1 MQDLPDRYSGMIKFD
16 YSIIRKALMG
26 VAQESLNALY
36 ALLPL
41 RLGDICHST
50 EKSAKMLLESINI
63 IPNDSNF
70 VEFTKAVK
78 NASDSLDEIID
89 IGKEMKQVLILLEE
103 NRRPN
108 LDIHRTNIKEA
119 MGAISELKTKV
130 DEANAKYDHRLSK
143 FKKDIE
149 TSISK
154 IKNNIKENSSKLE
167 QIESEQ
173 NENDIEQVLFKI
185 GGTLSPIEEIES
197 QATNIHNIE
206 VELGLQ

>member
-1 MQDLPDRYSGMIKFD
+1 MIKFD

-89 IGKEMKQVLILLEE
+89 IGAILFGQIV
-103 NRRPN
+103 R
-108 LDIHRTNIKEA
+108 HGNIDRLCGFSLHL
-119 MGAISELKTKV
+119 GAFEIF
-130 DEANAKYDHRLSK
+130 AN
-143 FKKDIE
+143 
-149 TSISK
+149 
-154 IKNNIKENSSKLE
+154 
-167 QIESEQ
+167 
-173 NENDIEQVLFKI
+173 LFKFLQQLVFRET
-185 GGTLSPIEEIES
+185 TLDRR
-197 QATNIHNIE
+197 Q
-206 VELGLQ
+206 